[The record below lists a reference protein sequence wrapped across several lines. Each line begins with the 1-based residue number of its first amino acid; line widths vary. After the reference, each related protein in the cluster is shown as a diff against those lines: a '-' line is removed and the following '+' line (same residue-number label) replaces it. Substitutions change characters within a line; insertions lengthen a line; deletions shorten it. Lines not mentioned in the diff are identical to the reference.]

1 MNTTKY
7 KVPCMLVST
16 LLLAI
21 SCHSIAS
28 SNCDDPLVPSVVI
41 DAAEQMVSEPVT
53 SADVLTVEAPVVEPE
68 PSPVEAPVYQVLS
81 DKIHQLESTLES
93 MTAVHHYSFTS
104 VRGQDVVLG
113 TPERATFNTLWK
125 VEYQV
130 DGGKWELK
138 KFAGPEAFKGLNP
151 GSVVKV
157 RVSGLSGDAAADLH
171 YKVVLGSYPH
181 MSYDLHDEEGLLKIP
196 HGFADPAFLATQ
208 AIQKA
213 LLEVK
218 FWDSKGEPL
227 EGAVFSFDLRRPGE
241 PPLATAELTS
251 EGDGKGLELLEFRKC
266 EGGKPAEYFKHK
278 QEYGVNTWGTNYQVA
293 QYRGK
298 NVLLED
304 LADKAHQYNFGHV
317 CKRYLVNWSRY

>member
-1 MNTTKY
+1 MNTTNY
-7 KVPCMLVST
+7 KVPGMLVST

-28 SNCDDPLVPSVVI
+28 SNCDDPLVPPVVI
-41 DAAEQMVSEPVT
+41 DAAEQLASEPVI

-68 PSPVEAPVYQVLS
+68 PMPVEAPVYQVLS
-81 DKIHQLESTLES
+81 DKIHQIENTLES
-93 MTAVHHYSFTS
+93 MDAIHHYSFTS

-113 TPERATFNTLWK
+113 TPDRTTFNTLWK

-130 DGGKWELK
+130 DGGKWEHK
-138 KFAGPEAFKGLNP
+138 KSRGPEAFKGLNP
-151 GSVVKV
+151 GSVVNI
-157 RVSGLSGDAAADLH
+157 RVSGLPGDAAADRR

-196 HGFADPAFLATQ
+196 YGFADPAFLATQ

-213 LLEVK
+213 LLEVR

-227 EGAVFSFDLRRPGE
+227 EGGVFGIDIERLKE
-241 PPLATAELTS
+241 PVLAS
-251 EGDGKGLELLEFRKC
+251 EVLISGSDGKASRLLEFRKC
-266 EGGKPAEYFKHK
+266 KGGKPAEYFKYK

-293 QYRGK
+293 HYAGH

-304 LADKAHQYNFGHV
+304 LEDKPHQYNFGHI

>member
-1 MNTTKY
+1 MNTTHY
-7 KVPCMLVST
+7 KVPGMLVST

-28 SNCDDPLVPSVVI
+28 SNCDDPLVPPVVI
-41 DAAEQMVSEPVT
+41 DAAEQLASEPVI
-53 SADVLTVEAPVVEPE
+53 SADLMAVEAPVVEPE
-68 PSPVEAPVYQVLS
+68 PMPVEAPVYQVLS
-81 DKIHQLESTLES
+81 DKIHQIESTLES

-130 DGGKWELK
+130 DDGKWEHK
-138 KFAGPEAFKGLNP
+138 KSRGPEAFKGLNP
-151 GSVVKV
+151 GSVVNI
-157 RVSGLSGDAAADLH
+157 RVSGLPGDAAADRR

-181 MSYDLHDEEGLLKIP
+181 MSYDLHDEKGLLKIP
-196 HGFADPAFLATQ
+196 YGFADPAFLATQ

-213 LLEVK
+213 LLEVR
-218 FWDSKGEPL
+218 FWDSRGEPL
-227 EGAVFSFDLRRPGE
+227 EGGVFSFDLRRPGE
-241 PPLATAELTS
+241 PSLATAVLTS
-251 EGDGKGLELLEFRKC
+251 EGDGKVLKLLEFRKC
-266 EGGKPAEYFKHK
+266 EGGKPAEYFKYK

-293 QYRGK
+293 HYEGK

-304 LADKAHQYNFGHV
+304 LADDPHRYNFGHI
-317 CKRYLVNWSRY
+317 CKRHLVNWSRY